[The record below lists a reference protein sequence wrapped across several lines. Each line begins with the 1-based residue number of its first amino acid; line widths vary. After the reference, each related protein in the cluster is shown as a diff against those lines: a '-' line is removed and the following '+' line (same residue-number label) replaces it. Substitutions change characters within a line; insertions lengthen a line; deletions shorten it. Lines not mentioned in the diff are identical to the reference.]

1 MENFAFWSLVW
12 TDGEDHWHYRYPSR
26 RLPEDTSVLIPH
38 AVKIPQSYYRVPISA
53 GIALTPTPL
62 PVPEDSFIKTYNLIE
77 YDPETSSQ
85 SSALADLLL
94 QEAQVCEILAK
105 HPHRHVCEY
114 RGYVQK
120 NGMITGLCF
129 KQYGKN
135 LYEALRDGDVIDHRK
150 ILDGVKSGLE
160 HLHALGLVHGDINPA
175 NILLDSTSAPIII
188 DFDSCCRQG
197 ERIVGKGGTFE
208 WSNDAETAEV
218 ENDFYGLEK
227 IADWLLKRGGE
238 DHDSEC

>member
-1 MENFAFWSLVW
+1 MTSGDNEGPLATQHLRLIHKQQAWDMDMENFAFWALVW

-53 GIALTPTPL
+53 DIALTPAPL

-77 YDPETSSQ
+77 YEPETSSQ

-105 HPHRHVCEY
+105 HPHRHICEY

-150 ILDGVKSGLE
+150 ILEGVKSGLE
-160 HLHALGLVHGDINPA
+160 HLHTLGLVH
-175 NILLDSTSAPIII
+175 
-188 DFDSCCRQG
+188 
-197 ERIVGKGGTFE
+197 VGITFA
-208 WSNDAETAEV
+208 SYP
-218 ENDFYGLEK
+218 F
-227 IADWLLKRGGE
+227 R
-238 DHDSEC
+238 HPR